1 MLPDSDAILHL
12 GRGSTMITS
21 IVIVLISAALF
32 LYWFRYTCLLILNA
46 ETATD
51 YAQDIAAV
59 NGLSFRRVQALLTNG
74 GPADL
79 DRLRQSLERDYN
91 VVAYLMRHAGELQVG
106 GDSLESLM
114 LRADYHFMKLWF
126 RISQSRTALQ
136 EMCRIVAYF
145 ANSTGERA
153 ACPSQVSA

>member
-1 MLPDSDAILHL
+1 
-12 GRGSTMITS
+12 MITS

-51 YAQDIAAV
+51 YAQDIAAA